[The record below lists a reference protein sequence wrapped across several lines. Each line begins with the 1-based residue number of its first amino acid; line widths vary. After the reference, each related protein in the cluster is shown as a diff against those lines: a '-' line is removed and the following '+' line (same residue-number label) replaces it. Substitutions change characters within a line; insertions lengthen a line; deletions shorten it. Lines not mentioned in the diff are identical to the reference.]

1 MNKKYSVDEA
11 LTEMMTIKSLLSILV
26 TAICFA
32 VLGLFLRG
40 KGTTTTS
47 YNAVSKLQVT
57 QYDANDK
64 VMTLS
69 SNDLAFL
76 NTYLENLKNNKTQKA
91 VKQELANKKLKLSVD
106 KIDSMV
112 SFEVIPQTTLLKLKV
127 SGDTKKNVKLV
138 SQAYDKV
145 ALEQYKKDME
155 TGSVKVVDFDQSTS
169 TTTQRMSAKKAVFFA
184 SVLGLFL
191 SAGLIFV
198 RKYFNQKIMSS
209 NFIESR
215 TATNVIAD
223 ASDLENAATEL
234 ITRIKDTHQVV
245 GVNANDTQQI
255 ALITDI
261 ANQLKEWQF
270 NVKLV
275 DAKEAFLKDAMMI
288 PENEDQLIFVIGD
301 VQKPTEK
308 LALSSVDAMLAVVQT
323 KVTTKDELLNLIK
336 FTKDATIPFIG
347 SLYLK

>member
-11 LTEMMTIKSLLSILV
+11 LTEMMTVKSLLIILV

-47 YNAVSKLQVT
+47 YSAVSKLQVT

-64 VMTLS
+64 VMTFS
-69 SNDLAFL
+69 SNDPAFL
-76 NTYLENLKNNKTQKA
+76 NTYLDNLINNKTQNGVMQDFAK
-91 VKQELANKKLKLSVD
+91 KKLKLSGD
-106 KIDSMV
+106 KFYSMV
-112 SFEVIPQTTLLKLKV
+112 CFESIPQTTLLKLKV
-127 SGDTKKNVKLV
+127 SGNTKKDVRLV
-138 SQAYDKV
+138 SQAYNKV

-155 TGSVKVVDFDQSTS
+155 TGSVKVVDFNQSTS
-169 TTTQRMSAKKAVFFA
+169 TTTQRMSAKKVVFFA
-184 SVLGLFL
+184 GVLGLFL

-209 NFIESR
+209 NFIENR

-223 ASDLENAATEL
+223 ASELQNAATAL
-234 ITRIKDTHQVV
+234 ITRVQGTHQVI
-245 GVNANDTQQI
+245 GVDANNAQQVVVI
-255 ALITDI
+255 NGIT
-261 ANQLKEWQF
+261 NQLKEWQF

-275 DAKEAFLKDAMMI
+275 DAKEVFLKDTMMI
-288 PENEDQLIFVIGD
+288 PDDENQLIFVVGD
-301 VQKPTEK
+301 TQVPTEK
-308 LALSSVDAMLAVVQT
+308 LALSNVDAMVAIVQT
-323 KVTTKDELLNLIK
+323 KVTTKDELLDLIK

>member
-11 LTEMMTIKSLLSILV
+11 LTEMMTIKNLLIIIA
-26 TAICFA
+26 TAICFV

-47 YNAVSKLQVT
+47 YSAVSKLQVT
-57 QYDANDK
+57 QNDK
-64 VMTLS
+64 VMTFS
-69 SNDLAFL
+69 TNDPVFL
-76 NTYLENLKNNKTQKA
+76 NTYLENLKSNKTQTA
-91 VKQELANKKLKLSVD
+91 VKQELAKKGRKLSVNA
-106 KIDSMV
+106 IDSMV
-112 SFEVIPQTTLLKLKV
+112 SLEVVPQTTLLKLKV
-127 SGDTKKNVKLV
+127 ARTSNKKVKLV
-138 SQAYDKV
+138 RQAYKKE
-145 ALEQYKKDME
+145 AIKQKKKDMK
-155 TGSVKVVDFDQSTS
+155 TGSVKVVDFKQSTS
-169 TTTQRMSAKKAVFFA
+169 TATQRMSAKKVIFFA
-184 SVLGLFL
+184 GVLGLFL

-198 RKYFNQKIMSS
+198 RKYFNQKIISRS
-209 NFIESR
+209 FIESR

>member
-11 LTEMMTIKSLLSILV
+11 LTEMMTVKSLLIILV

-47 YNAVSKLQVT
+47 YSAVSKLQVT

-64 VMTLS
+64 VMTFS
-69 SNDLAFL
+69 SNDPAFL

-91 VKQELANKKLKLSVD
+91 VKQELAKKKLKLSVD

-112 SFEVIPQTTLLKLKV
+112 SFESIPQTTLLKLKV
-127 SGDTKKNVKLV
+127 SGNTKKDVRLV
-138 SQAYDKV
+138 SQAYNKV

-155 TGSVKVVDFDQSTS
+155 TGSVKVVDFNQSTS
-169 TTTQRMSAKKAVFFA
+169 TTTQRMSAKKVVFFA
-184 SVLGLFL
+184 GVLGLFL

-209 NFIESR
+209 NFIENR

-223 ASDLENAATEL
+223 ASELQNAATAL
-234 ITRIKDTHQVV
+234 ITRVQGTHQVI
-245 GVNANDTQQI
+245 GVDANNAQQVAVI
-255 ALITDI
+255 NGIT
-261 ANQLKEWQF
+261 NQLKEWQF

-275 DAKEAFLKDAMMI
+275 DAKEVFLKDTMMI
-288 PENEDQLIFVIGD
+288 PDDENQLIFVVGD
-301 VQKPTEK
+301 TQVPTEK
-308 LALSSVDAMLAVVQT
+308 LALSNVDAMVAIVQT
-323 KVTTKDELLNLIK
+323 KVTTKDELLDLIK